1 MQQLLASL
9 IVSMGVKDAAYK
21 SGMAAARAEAKKTQQ
36 DFDKSTDG
44 MANAV
49 ERTAKRVNEAAVRIA
64 DAVIDAGQRVR
75 TTGLALTAGLTLGLG
90 GLAKVSKDTA
100 SDFQAAMNNVR
111 SAMLDASPETL
122 DKLRAAALRL
132 GPQMGKSA
140 MEAASAI
147 ETLAKNGLSA
157 ADILSGGLE
166 NALKLGVL
174 GQTDLGK
181 AADATTDILKQF
193 HLTTDA
199 LPGVVNKVSGALDAS
214 KLDFNGYA
222 DAIGMV
228 GGIAGGLGYSF
239 DDMNTALA
247 AVIPLMTGGSDAG
260 TSFKTFLLSLV
271 PQSKDAADVMLKLGI
286 GVKTASGEMRAG
298 FRNVDGSMKNLSQ
311 VAEMLNTRLSGLT
324 DASRQDAL
332 TKMFGTDGMRVALG
346 LMQAG
351 AKGIADVQAQ
361 IDKAKADQKIEVLLD
376 GEAAATQRLSA
387 AWENLKIAIGS
398 AGILQA
404 FTLIK
409 DAAAS
414 VINAIAGVPRWFMI
428 FTVAVGAVAASTGP
442 MILAIYTLSKI
453 ALPLLLLRLG
463 PVALGFATLINPMGV
478 VLRLLAQ
485 LAISMGASTML
496 GLLGTRLL
504 ALAGPVGLVVS
515 VLALLVP
522 LLMKT
527 AEASDQAKQATDA
540 ARDANAKAVDMTN
553 QLATATKKARLE
565 IVAKAKA
572 DRQAAVEAMKKAQ
585 TDMHAARA
593 ALVRA
598 KASLPTIAAV
608 SMGSGSYSGGGG
620 AGQSANANAYQ
631 QGQQT
636 IAQARAELQSTI
648 DTVGT
653 WIDTANKYSSVIAAG
668 SAPAD
673 TLVDMSFDDPKGGRN
688 SKTKGRDA
696 SRDEDNY
703 LDELGRIRVERL
715 QAEADLTGSA
725 RTRFTADIA
734 ALEEDR
740 ASYARQ
746 LQDDEGLT
754 AARRTTLLAAKDQAM
769 ERRRDVVQQALTF
782 GLEQEAYDLAK
793 ARNDAAQDD
802 VRASIDAADSVAAR
816 RDGELRLLD
825 LQRQQE
831 EADLD
836 LILATK
842 ATGTAEWNNA
852 SLRKDALDGIYGRR
866 RAATL
871 RGNETSAQSFSREL
885 NASGDRL
892 RESVEDAG
900 VGALRDLNT
909 ELSDAILGAKS
920 LGDAFNNMGKRIIG
934 SLLDIAIQQTLIKP
948 LARSLFGENGGGG
961 MFASIG
967 NFFSSKFGG
976 GRATGGGINADEW
989 YMVGERGPERFY
1001 PGISG
1006 TVVPNGGKG
1015 AGPSQT
1021 RVQVVPSPYFD
1032 TVVDGRVV
1040 RGALPI
1046 AQASTAT
1053 GMQQAGRANA
1063 WAARQTLS

>member
-1 MQQLLASL
+1 MQALLASL
-9 IVSMGVKDAAYK
+9 VVSMGVKDAAYK
-21 SGMAAARAEAKKTQQ
+21 AGMASARAEAKKTQQ

-49 ERTAKRVNEAAVRIA
+49 ERTAKRVNEATVRIA
-64 DAVIDAGQRVR
+64 DAVIEAGQKVR

-90 GLAKVSKDTA
+90 GIAKVSKDTA

-132 GPQMGKSA
+132 GPEMGKSA
-140 MEAASAI
+140 RDAAGAI
-147 ETLAKNGLSA
+147 ESLAKNGLSA

-181 AADATTDILKQF
+181 AADATTDILQQF

-271 PQSKDAADVMLKLGI
+271 PQSKDAAETMSKLGI
-286 GVKTASGEMRAG
+286 S
-298 FRNVDGSMKNLSQ
+298 FRNADGSMKDLSQ
-311 VAEMLNTRLSGLT
+311 VAEVLNTKLSKLT

-346 LMQAG
+346 LMKAG

-361 IDKAKADQKIEVLLD
+361 IDKASADQKIEVLLD

-527 AEASDQAKQATDA
+527 AEASDHAKQATDA

-725 RTRFTADIA
+725 RTRYTADIA

-740 ASYARQ
+740 AAYARQ

-831 EADLD
+831 EADLN

-852 SLRKDALDGIYGRR
+852 SLRKDALDGIYGQR

-900 VGALRDLNT
+900 VGALRDLNG

-920 LGDAFNNMGKRIIG
+920 LGDAFANMGRRIIG
-934 SLLDIAIQQTLIKP
+934 SLMDIAIQQAIIKP
-948 LARSLFGENGGGG
+948 LATSLFGAGGGG
-961 MFASIG
+961 GLFASIG
-967 NFFSSKFGG
+967 NVFASSFGG
-976 GRATGGGINADEW
+976 GRAAGGGVSADEW
-989 YMVGERGPERFY
+989 YWVGERGPEKFY

-1006 TVVPNGGKG
+1006 TVVPNEGKG
-1015 AGPSQT
+1015 AGRSGNTQ
-1021 RVQVVPSPYFD
+1021 YID
-1032 TVVDGRVV
+1032 M
-1040 RGALPI
+1040 RGAMVDRDVWAKVDQI
-1046 AQASTAT
+1046 ATSRAGEAYQASARHTEST
-1053 GMQQAGRANA
+1053 LAGIT
-1063 WAARQTLS
+1063 RQRL